1 MERTINFKDAEG
13 NKVIFSAKLN
23 EGKFSASG
31 EYCGSLGQVFDHVSP
46 RTDAQAALI
55 ELWRKYH
62 LNDMRAG
69 CEHQRAENWNKVR
82 INPAEL
88 PTSHANKDE
97 GGIMAI
103 CVKPSEHPAGLLTK
117 PCQVCGYKYGTA
129 WLKEELPADFEDTL
143 NSLMDDIE
151 GEEENERD
159 RLIEES
165 DIDLFQDFGAPETAL
180 ALALML
186 GLSVNEIND
195 IEEGRG
201 NYWTVQ
207 GVDYLAG
214 TDEEMDEEW
223 DKALDN
229 YIDECIDIP
238 DHLEPYFDR
247 DKWIDDAKI
256 DGRGHALNRYNGG
269 EESIEINGVYYY
281 AYRQ

>member
-1 MERTINFKDAEG
+1 
-13 NKVIFSAKLN
+13 
-23 EGKFSASG
+23 
-31 EYCGSLGQVFDHVSP
+31 
-46 RTDAQAALI
+46 
-55 ELWRKYH
+55 
-62 LNDMRAG
+62 
-69 CEHQRAENWNKVR
+69 
-82 INPAEL
+82 
-88 PTSHANKDE
+88 
-97 GGIMAI
+97 
-103 CVKPSEHPAGLLTK
+103 
-117 PCQVCGYKYGTA
+117 
-129 WLKEELPADFEDTL
+129 
-143 NSLMDDIE
+143 MDDIE